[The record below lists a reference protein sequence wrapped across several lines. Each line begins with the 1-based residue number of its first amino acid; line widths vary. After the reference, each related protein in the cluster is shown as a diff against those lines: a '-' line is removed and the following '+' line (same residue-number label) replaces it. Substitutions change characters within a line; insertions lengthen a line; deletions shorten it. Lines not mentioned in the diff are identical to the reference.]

1 MLITK
6 RVWMWGGGLHIGK
19 GGEEQVKLYPYK
31 KGEME
36 NKLAMLK
43 GVRAVRGEARKV
55 VPCLKWGTQQV
66 WTDDFPIL

>member
-1 MLITK
+1 MC
-6 RVWMWGGGLHIGK
+6 GGGGYTLVG

-43 GVRAVRGEARKV
+43 GGEGRKRFGIV
-55 VPCLKWGTQQV
+55 LKQA
-66 WTDDFPIL
+66 